1 MALMNDVYSY
11 IESNYQPNEPI
22 FLSELSI
29 PDMKAVSV
37 RQQMK
42 KLTESGQL
50 KRFDTGIYYIPKKSI
65 FRSGSTLSVD
75 EVIRRKYMADGENC
89 CGYVGGILFANQLG
103 LTTQVP
109 GVYEIY
115 TNKATTDYRE
125 TQLANLRVILRKPY
139 CAIDEKNAETLQF
152 LDLLKEIVDIS
163 EVDGE
168 ELTNRLIGYMKKKNI
183 GFESMR
189 PFLPYYPER
198 IYKNMYEVGLLNGV
212 SICTFEAG

>member
-1 MALMNDVYSY
+1 M
-11 IESNYQPNEPI
+11 
-22 FLSELSI
+22 
-29 PDMKAVSV
+29 
-37 RQQMK
+37 
-42 KLTESGQL
+42 
-50 KRFDTGIYYIPKKSI
+50 
-65 FRSGSTLSVD
+65 
-75 EVIRRKYMADGENC
+75 
-89 CGYVGGILFANQLG
+89 ANQLG

-115 TNKATTDYRE
+115 TNKATTEYRE
-125 TQLANLRVILRKPY
+125 TQLASLRVILRKPY
-139 CAIDEKNAETLQF
+139 CAIDEKNAATLQF

-168 ELTNRLIGYMKKKNI
+168 ELTNLLIGYMKKKSI

-212 SICTFEAG
+212 SA

>member
-29 PDMKAVSV
+29 PGMKAVSV

-50 KRFDTGIYYIPKKSI
+50 KRFDTGIYYIPKKSM

-75 EVIRRKYMADGENC
+75 EVFRRKYLADGENC

-168 ELTNRLIGYMKKKNI
+168 ELTNRLIGYMKKKSI

-212 SICTFEAG
+212 SA

>member
-11 IESNYQPNEPI
+11 ITSNYQPNEPI
-22 FLSELSI
+22 FLSELKR
-29 PDMKAVSV
+29 PDIKAVSV

-42 KLTESGQL
+42 KLMESGQI
-50 KRFDTGIYYIPKKSI
+50 KRFDMGIYYIPKKSM

-75 EVIRRKYMADGENC
+75 EVIRKKYLADGENC
-89 CGYVGGILFANQLG
+89 CGYVGGIFFANQLG

-115 TNKATTDYRE
+115 TNKATTEYRE
-125 TQLANLRVILRKPY
+125 THIAKLRVILRKPY
-139 CAIDEKNAETLQF
+139 CQIDEKNVATLQF

-168 ELTNRLIGYMKKKNI
+168 ELTNRLISYMKKKSI

-189 PFLPYYPER
+189 TFLPYYPER

-212 SICTFEAG
+212 SA

>member
-11 IESNYQPNEPI
+11 IENNYRPNEPI
-22 FLSELSI
+22 FLSELNI

-42 KLTESGQL
+42 KLTEARLL
-50 KRFDTGIYYIPKKSI
+50 KHFDTGIYYIPKKSM

-75 EVIRRKYMADGENC
+75 EVIRKKYLADGENC

-109 GVYEIY
+109 EVYEIY
-115 TNKATTDYRE
+115 TNKATTEYRE
-125 TQLANLRVILRKPY
+125 TQLANLCLILRKPY
-139 CAIDEKNAETLQF
+139 CEIDERNAATLQF

-163 EVDGE
+163 EVDGK
-168 ELTNRLIGYMKKKNI
+168 ELTNRLISYMKKKSI
-183 GFESMR
+183 RFENMR
-189 PFLPYYPER
+189 QFLPYYPEK
-198 IYKNMYEVGLLNGV
+198 IYKNMYKVGLLNGV
-212 SICTFEAG
+212 SA

>member
-1 MALMNDVYSY
+1 MALMNDVYRY
-11 IESNYQPNEPI
+11 IENNYRPNEPV
-22 FLSELSI
+22 FLSELNI
-29 PDMKAVSV
+29 PGMKAVSV

-50 KRFDTGIYYIPKKSI
+50 KRFDTGIYYIPKKSM

-75 EVIRRKYMADGENC
+75 EVIRRKYLADGENC

-109 GVYEIY
+109 AVYEIY
-115 TNKATTDYRE
+115 TNKATTEYRE
-125 TQLANLRVILRKPY
+125 TELANLRVILRKPY
-139 CAIDEKNAETLQF
+139 CTIDGKNAATLQF
-152 LDLLKEIVDIS
+152 LDLLKEIVDVS

-168 ELTNRLIGYMKKKNI
+168 ELTNRLIGYMKKKSI

-212 SICTFEAG
+212 SA